1 MVDFIL
7 KMQYSLKGSVSA
19 MIESVTAFL
28 SSVSV
33 SEWFAKSETAILWLY
48 SDYGMIP
55 IPNYRNAIEKEYV
68 I

>member
-1 MVDFIL
+1 M
-7 KMQYSLKGSVSA
+7 M
-19 MIESVTAFL
+19 ESVTAFL

-55 IPNYRNAIEKEYV
+55 IPNYRNAIKKEYV